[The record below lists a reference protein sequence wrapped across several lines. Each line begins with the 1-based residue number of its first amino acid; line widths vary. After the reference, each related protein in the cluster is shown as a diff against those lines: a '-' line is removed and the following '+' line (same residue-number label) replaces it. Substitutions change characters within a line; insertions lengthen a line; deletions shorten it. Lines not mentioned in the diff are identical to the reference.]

1 MQIRRYQIVD
11 CTETLALFTT
21 TVRKVNAADYTPVQI
36 DAWLHGSADDARW
49 GQSLSRHYTLV
60 ATSGSQI
67 VGFGDIDETGYL
79 DRLFVHHLFGRRGI
93 ATALVNELE
102 LYASGLGVLQVTTH
116 ASITAKPFFEKRG
129 YTVVKAPQVV
139 REGITLQNYVMQ
151 KAI

>member
-1 MQIRRYQIVD
+1 MQIRRYQIAD
-11 CTETLALFTT
+11 CTETLALFTN

-36 DAWLHGSADDARW
+36 DAWLHGSSDTTRW
-49 GQSLSRHYTLV
+49 GESLSRHYTLV

-67 VGFGDIDETGYL
+67 VGFGNIDDTGYL

-102 LYASGLGVLQVTTH
+102 LYARNHGVLQVTTH

-129 YTVVKAPQVV
+129 YTIVKSQQVL

-151 KAI
+151 KAL